1 MLVKRKFIKERLD
14 HITEIAFS
22 VALEVS
28 EYKKTYKVLQPINCH
43 YSEIDWLIKVIY
55 NSIDRR
61 FQARIKGK
69 GKDWELETHSGRID
83 SRNGPSFMDAKYSY
97 KRWCSWDKYSFDS
110 FNFRV
115 FFVPSP
121 TNSKH
126 NWDIA
131 VSFYCDF
138 KKVFRYKNKDTI
150 TLLELSNK

>member
-1 MLVKRKFIKERLD
+1 MLVKRKFIKKRLD
-14 HITEIAFS
+14 YVTGIAFS
-22 VALEVS
+22 VDLEIS
-28 EYKKTYKVLQPINCH
+28 EYHKTCAVLKLRNCH

-83 SRNGPSFMDAKYSY
+83 SSSGPSFMDAKYSY

-115 FFVPSP
+115 FFAPSTYP
-121 TNSKH
+121 QPCT
-126 NWDIA
+126 IV
-131 VSFYCDF
+131 VSFSYDF
-138 KKVFRYKNKDTI
+138 KKTFRYKNKDTI
-150 TLLELSNK
+150 TLLELSSK